1 MADAEAELRALREA
15 VTEALVDSRTASQ
28 VHDDDGRLEWVSE
41 QLLQLAGA
49 DASTEVGLGLH
60 LDEGLDLP
68 IWSSMLSESTRDALR
83 ADLSRRLHP
92 GNDLPPLWVS
102 PVELNLAGRTRPVGM
117 LGLSL
122 RAPDGRPAGTAL
134 VFAPL
139 LPARVLALV
148 SEGDEAMF
156 TRMADLTEPG
166 RRPTA
171 VLFADIDSSGPLA
184 RRLPTPVYFD
194 LVRRFTTV
202 FDDLVARHG
211 GIVGKHAGDGA
222 SAFFLAAC
230 TGGSEGGSGG
240 TSESS
245 AARAALAVGLALAE
259 EVCTIVEALAADG
272 AGLTT
277 DDCRVNVGVHW
288 GADLYIGQIVTGGRL
303 EVTALGDEV
312 NECARVEH
320 VASGGQT
327 LVSKTLVER
336 LRPDDAAALGIDPLR
351 LTYRPLADLA
361 GDDPKAL
368 RDAGTL
374 AVVDLTGVSSG
385 DG

>member
-1 MADAEAELRALREA
+1 MADSEADLRALRQA
-15 VTEALVDSRTASQ
+15 VTEALIDSRTASQ

-60 LDEGLDLP
+60 LDEGLELP
-68 IWSSMLSESTRDALR
+68 IWSEMLSATTREELR
-83 ADLSRRLHP
+83 ADLSRRLH
-92 GNDLPPLWVS
+92 GGDDLPPLWVS
-102 PVELNLAGRTRPVGM
+102 PVELALAGRNRPVGM

-122 RAPDGRPAGTAL
+122 RAPDGRPAGTVL

-230 TGGSEGGSGG
+230 ASGSGG
-240 TSESS
+240 ASESS
-245 AARAALAVGLALAE
+245 AARAALAVGLALAD
-259 EVCTIVEALAADG
+259 EVCTIVEALADDG
-272 AGLTT
+272 VGVST

-312 NECARVEH
+312 NECARVEQ
-320 VASGGQT
+320 VAAGGQT

-336 LRPDDAAALGIDPLR
+336 LDTDDAAALGLDPRR
-351 LTYRPLADLA
+351 LTYRPLAELA
-361 GDDPKAL
+361 GDDDPKAV

-374 AVVDLTGVSSG
+374 AVVDLTGWSAG
-385 DG
+385 G

>member
-1 MADAEAELRALREA
+1 MADPEAELRALREA
-15 VTEALVDSRTASQ
+15 VIEALVDSRTASQ

-49 DASTEVGLGLH
+49 DASTEVGLGMH

-68 IWSSMLSESTRDALR
+68 IWSGMLSESTRDALR

-102 PVELNLAGRTRPVGM
+102 PVELNLAGRSRPVGM

-222 SAFFLAAC
+222 SAFFLAA
-230 TGGSEGGSGG
+230 GG
-240 TSESS
+240 SESS

-259 EVCTIVEALAADG
+259 EVCTIVEALAEDG

-336 LRPDDAAALGIDPLR
+336 LEPDDAGALGIDPLR

-361 GDDPKAL
+361 GDDHKAL

-374 AVVDLTGVSSG
+374 AVVDLTGVTSG
-385 DG
+385 DGG

>member
-1 MADAEAELRALREA
+1 VSDPEADLAALRQA
-15 VTEALVDSRTASQ
+15 VIDALVDSRTASQ
-28 VHDDDGRLEWVSE
+28 VHDDAGRLQWVSE

-49 DASTEVGLGLH
+49 DDSTEVGLGMS
-60 LDEGLDLP
+60 LDEGLELP
-68 IWSSMLSESTRDALR
+68 IWSDMLSDTTREELR
-83 ADLSRRLHP
+83 ADLARRLQPDH
-92 GNDLPPLWVS
+92 DLPPLWVS
-102 PVELNLAGRTRPVGM
+102 PVELNLAGRNRPVGM
-117 LGLSL
+117 LGLGL

-230 TGGSEGGSGG
+230 ASGGGVGSESA
-240 TSESS
+240 
-245 AARAALAVGLALAE
+245 AARAALAVALALAE
-259 EVCTIVEALAADG
+259 EVCTIIEALAADG
-272 AGLTT
+272 VGLDP

-336 LRPDDAAALGIDPLR
+336 LDPDDAAALGIDPLR

-361 GDDPKAL
+361 GDHDAKAV

-374 AVVDLTGVSSG
+374 AVVDLTGVSPER
-385 DG
+385 

>member
-1 MADAEAELRALREA
+1 MADSEAELRTLRQA
-15 VTEALVDSRTASQ
+15 VIEALVDSRTAAQ

-68 IWSSMLSESTRDALR
+68 IWSGMLSESTREELR
-83 ADLSRRLHP
+83 ADLARRLQPAH
-92 GNDLPPLWVS
+92 DLPPLWVS

-222 SAFFLAAC
+222 SAFFLADCAA
-230 TGGSEGGSGG
+230 GPGAGSES
-240 TSESS
+240 T
-245 AARAALAVGLALAE
+245 AARAALAVGLTLAE

-272 AGLTT
+272 AGVGP

-312 NECARVEH
+312 NECARVEQ
-320 VASGGQT
+320 VARGGQT

-336 LRPDDAAALGIDPLR
+336 LDADDAAALGFDPRR

-361 GDDPKAL
+361 GEGDPKAV

-385 DG
+385 S